1 MSGVRV
7 LNTSIFL
14 FVVFLIQETLISRIN
29 FPIDGFSLYLA
40 MLMVLLSLEDRSG
53 SIVFGFI
60 GGLIMDLSIA
70 ADTPFGQW
78 ALILTLVGYLFS
90 LNKESIGDFTQSPI
104 VFVTFI
110 SLASAFALVVY
121 LIIGALLGQNTGAL
135 SHLISIVFAN
145 SLWTFFITPLFLPLI
160 IKTRTALLSNRDR
173 I

>member
-7 LNTSIFL
+7 LNTSMFL

-40 MLMVLLSLEDRSG
+40 TLMVLLSLEDRSG

-90 LNKESIGDFTQSPI
+90 LNKESIGDFTQSPL

-121 LIIGALLGQNTGAL
+121 LIIGALLGQNMGAL

-145 SLWTFFITPLFLPLI
+145 SLWTFFLTPLFLPLI
-160 IKTRTALLSNRDR
+160 IKTRTALLSNRER

>member
-7 LNTSIFL
+7 LNTSMFL

-40 MLMVLLSLEDRSG
+40 TLMVLLSLEDRSG

-90 LNKESIGDFTQSPI
+90 LNKESIGDFTQSPL

-110 SLASAFALVVY
+110 SLAAAFALVVY

-145 SLWTFFITPLFLPLI
+145 SLWTFFLTPLFLPLI
-160 IKTRTALLSNRDR
+160 IKTRTALLSNRER

>member
-7 LNTSIFL
+7 LNTSMFL

-40 MLMVLLSLEDRSG
+40 TLMVLLSLEDRSG

-90 LNKESIGDFTQSPI
+90 LNKESSGDFTQSPL

-145 SLWTFFITPLFLPLI
+145 SLWTFFLTPLFLPLI
-160 IKTRTALLSNRDR
+160 IKTRTALLSNRER

>member
-14 FVVFLIQETLISRIN
+14 FVVFLIQETVIARIK

-40 MLMVLLSLEDRSG
+40 VLMVLLSLEDRSG

-70 ADTPFGQW
+70 ADSPFGQW
-78 ALILTLVGYLFS
+78 ALILTLIGYLFS

-104 VFVTFI
+104 VFVAFI
-110 SLASAFALVVY
+110 SLASAFALVLY
-121 LIIGALLGQNTGAL
+121 LVIGALLGQNNGTL
-135 SHLISIVFAN
+135 TYLISIVFAN
-145 SLWTFFITPLFLPLI
+145 SLWSFFLAPLFLPLI
-160 IKTRTALLSNRDR
+160 VKTRSALLSNRER

>member
-40 MLMVLLSLEDRSG
+40 TLMVLLSLEDRSG

-70 ADTPFGQW
+70 ADTPFGLW

>member
-7 LNTSIFL
+7 LNTSMFL

-40 MLMVLLSLEDRSG
+40 TLMVLLSLEDRSG

-90 LNKESIGDFTQSPI
+90 LNKESIGDFTQSPL

-135 SHLISIVFAN
+135 SLLISIVFAN
-145 SLWTFFITPLFLPLI
+145 SLWTFFLTPLFLPLI
-160 IKTRTALLSNRDR
+160 IKTRTALLSNRER

>member
-7 LNTSIFL
+7 LNTSMFL

-40 MLMVLLSLEDRSG
+40 TLMVLLSLEDRSG

-90 LNKESIGDFTQSPI
+90 LNKESIGDFTQSPL

-121 LIIGALLGQNTGAL
+121 LIIGALPGQNTGAL

-145 SLWTFFITPLFLPLI
+145 SLWTFFLTPLFLPLI
-160 IKTRTALLSNRDR
+160 IKTRTALLSNRER

>member
-7 LNTSIFL
+7 LNTSMFL

-40 MLMVLLSLEDRSG
+40 TLMVLLSLEDRSG

-90 LNKESIGDFTQSPI
+90 LNKESIGDFTQSPL

-135 SHLISIVFAN
+135 SHLISIVLAN
-145 SLWTFFITPLFLPLI
+145 SLWTFFLTPLFLPLI
-160 IKTRTALLSNRDR
+160 IKTRTALLSNRER

>member
-7 LNTSIFL
+7 LNTSMFL

-40 MLMVLLSLEDRSG
+40 TLMVLLSLEDRSG

-90 LNKESIGDFTQSPI
+90 LNKESIGDFTQSPL

-145 SLWTFFITPLFLPLI
+145 SLWTFFLTPLFLPLI
-160 IKTRTALLSNRDR
+160 IKTRTALLSNR
-173 I
+173 

>member
-7 LNTSIFL
+7 LNTSMFL

-40 MLMVLLSLEDRSG
+40 TLMVLLSLEDRSG

-70 ADTPFGQW
+70 VDTPFGQW

-90 LNKESIGDFTQSPI
+90 LNKESIGDFTQSPL

-145 SLWTFFITPLFLPLI
+145 SLWTFFLTPLFLPLI
-160 IKTRTALLSNRDR
+160 IKTRTALLSNRER